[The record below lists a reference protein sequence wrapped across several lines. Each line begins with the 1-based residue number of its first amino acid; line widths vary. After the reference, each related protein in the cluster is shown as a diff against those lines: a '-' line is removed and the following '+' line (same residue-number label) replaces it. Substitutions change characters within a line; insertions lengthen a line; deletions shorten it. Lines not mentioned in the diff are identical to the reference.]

1 MATRITF
8 EELRERA
15 QRAGLELPEAE
26 LERLLAGVNRSH
38 EQAEFLRTLFSQE
51 TEPAAH
57 FTAGA
62 GR

>member
-1 MATRITF
+1 MRIDITLA
-8 EELRERA
+8 ELRARA
-15 QRAGLELPEAE
+15 QRAGLNLNEGE

-38 EQAEFLRTLFSQE
+38 EQAELLRTLFSPE

-57 FTAGA
+57 FPAGA